1 MRPNTN
7 ARMSEVRIS
16 WVSKAHALW
25 RAIYLNSIVCLGEWG
40 AKTLEL
46 LSAPPLYRRA
56 RETAVGS
63 SIRRDISG
71 IAAADRRAG
80 AIRPLA

>member
-25 RAIYLNSIVCLGEWG
+25 RAIYLNSMVCSESG
-40 AKTLEL
+40 AQKRWN
-46 LSAPPLYRRA
+46 SFPPLLCTGGR
-56 RETAVGS
+56 GN
-63 SIRRDISG
+63 G
-71 IAAADRRAG
+71 G
-80 AIRPLA
+80 W